1 MSRPSGIRLARPH
14 LTIMATNNGNGKT
27 LTAISTSRPAIKVFV
42 ATTVMLSFISFWRAA
57 AIVLSDLASSA
68 YYVGGDAENVIGKSA
83 PWFVLAVMLF
93 SYAVR
98 SIYIESS
105 SMFVRG
111 GVYRVV
117 KEAMGGSLAK
127 LSVSALLFDYVLT
140 GPISAVSAG
149 QYLAGFVSDLSAR
162 LGHPVNMAGWHGDYF
177 AAGFGVLVTIYF
189 WWKNIQ
195 GMHESSEKAMRIMQ
209 ITTVM
214 VVMLIIWCC
223 LTLLLHPATRHL
235 PPMPTSQSIL
245 TANAHDHG
253 DTLGWLSH
261 FPLLAMLPLV
271 LMIVGFGHS
280 VLAMSGEESLAQVN
294 REIEHPKLKNLE
306 KAGAVIFLY
315 SLLFTSLVS
324 FFAVMIIPDA
334 KRPTYFANLISG
346 LAMEMAGPYNLRLI
360 FQGFV
365 VLVGVLI
372 LSGAVNTAIV
382 GANGVLN
389 RISEDGVLTPWFRKP
404 HNKYG
409 TSFRLINLIAVLQC
423 VTIIASRG
431 NVYLL
436 AALYAFGV
444 IWSFAFK
451 ALAMLV
457 LRFTEPG
464 HRDFRVPGNIKIGS
478 IEFPIGLGLI
488 TLLLFATALVNLM
501 TKPLATMAGVSF
513 SAILF
518 VVFVI
523 SEKITHRQR
532 GTEHHEMKEEFRVA
546 EQPLIDREE
555 MKVRPGNILVTIRDP
570 RNLYYLKNV
579 LQHTDTT
586 RQDVVVMTA
595 RIYHREPGFSAS
607 GSYDSEEL
615 FDHYEQ
621 QLFTK
626 VVELAEKEGKHVSLM
641 VVPTANVFD
650 GIVQAAQR
658 LESSRIVCGLSN
670 KLTADEQGKLT
681 GNAWERLPEPR
692 PNLVFEVN
700 SSEQGPVEYYLGPH
714 TPRLRE
720 QDLALLHQIWLE
732 VSEDPDF
739 TCLHHYHIVG
749 LALDR
754 LNERLHGSQREEI
767 LALLKQELPAREKE
781 ECSPEE

>member
-1 MSRPSGIRLARPH
+1 MG
-14 LTIMATNNGNGKT
+14 TNNGN
-27 LTAISTSRPAIKVFV
+27 LNTATVSSTSRPAIKVFV

-68 YYVGGDAENVIGKSA
+68 YYVGGDTENVIGKSA

-93 SYAVR
+93 SYAMR

-149 QYLAGFVSDLSAR
+149 QYLSGFVADLSTR
-162 LGHPVNMAGWHGDYF
+162 LGHPINMAGWHGDYF
-177 AAGFGVLVTIYF
+177 AAGFGVLVTAYF

-209 ITTVM
+209 VTTVM
-214 VVMLIIWCC
+214 VVVLIVWCC
-223 LTLLLHPATRHL
+223 LTLLLHPEMRHL
-235 PPMPTSQSIL
+235 PPLPTHQSIL
-245 TANAHDHG
+245 AANVHSHG

-261 FPLLAMLPLV
+261 FPLLAMLPVV
-271 LMIVGFGHS
+271 LMLVGFGHS

-306 KAGAVIFLY
+306 KAGAVIFIY
-315 SLLFTSLVS
+315 SLFFTSLVS
-324 FFAVMIIPDA
+324 FFAVMIIPDH
-334 KRPTYFANLISG
+334 KRPEYFANLISG
-346 LAMEMAGPYNLRLI
+346 LAMYMAGPYNLRLI

-404 HNKYG
+404 HGTYG
-409 TSFRLINLIAVLQC
+409 TSHRLINLIAILQC

-451 ALAMLV
+451 ALAVLV

-464 HRDFRVPGNIKIGS
+464 HRDFRVPGNIRIGS
-478 IEFPIGLGLI
+478 LELPIGLSLV
-488 TLLLFATALVNLM
+488 TLLLFATALINLM
-501 TKPLATMAGVSF
+501 TKPLATMAGVTF
-513 SAILF
+513 SLFLFGVF
-518 VVFVI
+518 VV
-523 SEKITHRQR
+523 SEKITHRRR
-532 GTEHHEMKEEFRVA
+532 GEEHHEMHEEFRVA
-546 EQPLIDREE
+546 EQPLVDREE

-570 RNLYYLKNV
+570 RNLYYLKKL
-579 LQHTDTT
+579 LQNTDTT

-595 RIYHREPGFSAS
+595 RIYHREPGFSGS

-615 FDHYEQ
+615 FDQYER

-626 VVELAEKEGKHVSLM
+626 VVEVAEKEGKHVSLM

-650 GIVQAAQR
+650 GIVQTAAR

-670 KLTADEQGKLT
+670 KLTSDEQGKFT
-681 GNAWERLPEPR
+681 GDAWERLPEPR
-692 PNLVFEVN
+692 PNLVFEVYCPDQ
-700 SSEQGPVEYYLGPH
+700 SSEEYFLGPH
-714 TPRLRE
+714 TPRLRA
-720 QDLALLHQIWLE
+720 QDLELLHKMWLE
-732 VSEDPDF
+732 VSSDPDYSS
-739 TCLHHYHIVG
+739 LHHYHIVG
-749 LALDR
+749 LALER
-754 LNERLHGSQREEI
+754 LDERLHGPQREEI
-767 LALLKQELPAREKE
+767 LAMLKKELPLREKE
-781 ECSPEE
+781 E

>member
-1 MSRPSGIRLARPH
+1 M
-14 LTIMATNNGNGKT
+14 
-27 LTAISTSRPAIKVFV
+27 FV
-42 ATTVMLSFISFWRAA
+42 ATTVMLSFICFWRAA

-98 SIYIESS
+98 SLYIESS

-149 QYLAGFVSDLSAR
+149 QYLAGFVADLSAR
-162 LGHPVNMAGWHGDYF
+162 LGHPVNLAGWRGDYF
-177 AAGFGVLVTIYF
+177 AAAFGIVVTVYF

-214 VVMLIIWCC
+214 VVMLIVWC
-223 LTLLLHPATRHL
+223 LITLMVHPATRHL
-235 PPMPTSQSIL
+235 PPLPTHQSIMA
-245 TANAHDHG
+245 ANVHSHG

-261 FPLLAMLPLV
+261 MPLLTMLPFV
-271 LMIVGFGHS
+271 LMLVGFGHS

-315 SLLFTSLVS
+315 SLFFTSLVS
-324 FFAVMIIPDA
+324 FFAVMIIPDG
-334 KRPTYFANLISG
+334 KRPEYFANLISG
-346 LAMEMAGPYNLRLI
+346 LAMYMAGPYNLKLI

-404 HNKYG
+404 HSKYG
-409 TSFRLINLIAVLQC
+409 TSHRLINMIAILQC
-423 VTIIASRG
+423 LTIIVSRG

-451 ALAMLV
+451 SLAVLV

-464 HRDFRVPGNIKIGS
+464 QREFRVPGNITIGS
-478 IEFPIGLGLI
+478 VEIPVGLALI
-488 TLLLFATALVNLM
+488 TLLLFATALINLM
-501 TKPLATMAGVSF
+501 TKPLATIAGVSF
-513 SAILF
+513 SLVLF
-518 VVFVI
+518 GVFTV
-523 SEKITHRQR
+523 SEKITHSAARRASRDARGVPRRRAAAGRSRGDEGASRQR
-532 GTEHHEMKEEFRVA
+532 AGGHPRSAQSLLPQRPAAEHGHYQAGHRGDDGA
-546 EQPLIDREE
+546 HLP
-555 MKVRPGNILVTIRDP
+555 P
-570 RNLYYLKNV
+570 RTH
-579 LQHTDTT
+579 LQ
-586 RQDVVVMTA
+586 RQC
-595 RIYHREPGFSAS
+595 
-607 GSYDSEEL
+607 EL
-615 FDHYEQ
+615 
-621 QLFTK
+621 
-626 VVELAEKEGKHVSLM
+626 
-641 VVPTANVFD
+641 
-650 GIVQAAQR
+650 
-658 LESSRIVCGLSN
+658 
-670 KLTADEQGKLT
+670 
-681 GNAWERLPEPR
+681 
-692 PNLVFEVN
+692 
-700 SSEQGPVEYYLGPH
+700 
-714 TPRLRE
+714 
-720 QDLALLHQIWLE
+720 
-732 VSEDPDF
+732 
-739 TCLHHYHIVG
+739 
-749 LALDR
+749 
-754 LNERLHGSQREEI
+754 
-767 LALLKQELPAREKE
+767 
-781 ECSPEE
+781 